1 MKARQCDCDLRD
13 LLRERL
19 KLDGSPHSSVQF
31 APRGFD
37 RPVLR
42 SPIAGL
48 LLKRSFSKVQGAYC
62 GLLSRICCSERVVAV
77 SRQPIHLGLLF
88 PKALRYPF
96 HERLDSIAAT
106 GYRFNR
112 PAVDRG
118 HLGTMVVLVD
128 SYREFT
134 KPDLCCLCIASET
147 THLN

>member
-62 GLLSRICCSERVVAV
+62 SLLSRICCSERVVAV

-96 HERLDSIAAT
+96 HEWPASSLLLRRPGACRSAT
-106 GYRFNR
+106 
-112 PAVDRG
+112 RG
-118 HLGTMVVLVD
+118 ATSARRALPLRALST
-128 SYREFT
+128 
-134 KPDLCCLCIASET
+134 
-147 THLN
+147 